1 VQVQTRAARPLS
13 IPQNRTQ
20 LRVDERI
27 VCRDQRQVV
36 NQGGGHQKPIRRVR
50 MRTHDLTAANGNLE
64 GQDRLLRWRPINRLG
79 NPLARLLVELDAPAL
94 SQD

>member
-1 VQVQTRAARPLS
+1 
-13 IPQNRTQ
+13 
-20 LRVDERI
+20 
-27 VCRDQRQVV
+27 
-36 NQGGGHQKPIRRVR
+36 